1 MSVAARGPV
10 VADDKDDVHRTR
22 AYGFERYLI
31 RQIPIAAFLLVAGV
45 GAAQLWPHR
54 SSPQMSIFVG
64 TALAMASFAFIVF
77 ACWRRYID
85 PARPRLVLSTLGIDQ
100 RLSHGRILQ
109 IPWDEVRDVISV
121 DHRMWTVG
129 GMYHTTFDVPAVVVS
144 PEFYARVMP
153 EVPWLRRPLN
163 FGHFTQGKNGT
174 VRILF
179 RHDYM
184 GAPAEDLRRAI
195 ETRWRAFSRHPNAKL
210 PPSEASRRRAER
222 WRLWVARL
230 LVPSILALCALSF
243 LYLFWDSARSWAE
256 ISEGRRAGYLSDLLD
271 KGGVMARLQDGRMT
285 RLYRRDVTR
294 ADIPQCDLETARNP
308 KAFWPPV
315 LVTMASCTARLTL
328 PARAQALA
336 VFRLV
341 TETQT
346 VEYQLGK
353 FRDESWLVPAP
364 LSLEEAEAL
373 LCRLGHCGPDT
384 QKR

>member
-1 MSVAARGPV
+1 

-31 RQIPIAAFLLVAGV
+31 SLIPFAAVLLVIGL

-64 TALAMASFAFIVF
+64 TMLAMVSFAFIVF
-77 ACWRRYID
+77 ACWRRFID
-85 PARPRLVLSTLGIDQ
+85 PARPRLVLSTQGIDQ
-100 RLSHGRILQ
+100 RLSHGRILH

-121 DHRMWTVG
+121 DHRMWTVA
-129 GMYHTTFDVPAVVVS
+129 GMYRTTLDVPAVVVS

-163 FGHFTQGKNGT
+163 FGHFTQGTNGA
-174 VRILF
+174 VRVLF
-179 RHDYM
+179 RYDYF

-195 ETRWRAFSRHPNAKL
+195 ETRWRAFSRHPAAKL
-210 PPSEASRRRAER
+210 PPSEASRRRAAVWQR
-222 WRLWVARL
+222 WVSRL
-230 LVPSILALCALSF
+230 LVPSILVLCALGF
-243 LYLFWDSARSWAE
+243 LYLFWDSARSWAT
-256 ISEGRRAGYLSDLLD
+256 ISEGRRAGYLGDLLD
-271 KGGVMARLQDGRMT
+271 KGGVMARLPDGRMA

-294 ADIPQCDLETARNP
+294 ADMPQCDLETARNP

-315 LVTMASCTARLTL
+315 LVTTASCTARLTL
-328 PARAQALA
+328 PSRERALA

-346 VEYQLGK
+346 VEYAWGK
-353 FRDESWLVPAP
+353 FREDSFLVPAP
-364 LSLEEAEAL
+364 LSLEEADAL
-373 LCRLGHCGPDT
+373 LCRRGHCGPDA